1 MCLQTLFVFR
11 TTLNTSFI
19 SAIPFAHFRSLRY
32 QPQKQTVIYM
42 KQDEVLRAI
51 RRYVSGGSA
60 YTSRRMI
67 RSLFCSRLFHTMMGP
82 GADAAR

>member
-19 SAIPFAHFRSLRY
+19 SAIPFAHLRSLRY
-32 QPQKQTVIYM
+32 QPQMQIVIYM

-60 YTSRRMI
+60 YTSKNDSIFILFLFVSYNDETRRW
-67 RSLFCSRLFHTMMGP
+67 CS
-82 GADAAR
+82 